1 MRMPKATGYKKE
13 KRKRDKIFMYIKIP
27 INLLHDNPFNSISEC
42 LFYAFCASH
51 TKDETMTFNYSTE
64 KLQEVFP
71 VSSSQLTRYLT
82 NLVDLG
88 IAENKS
94 YLLGYDGLKFSK
106 KRNYKVNTSLY
117 YDSFN
122 YDENG
127 KAKDY
132 LNLNLGWVMLYG
144 MSLKTALVLAFLWS
158 SYIYLGMPK
167 QQYLNTVN
175 VMEMTSIKDRRTIYK
190 ALDQLSVL
198 GFITEKASDERYF
211 RLIEVNKD
219 KCLCNSVE
227 DLDDSI
233 YNVNMKLLEI
243 VKGKSKRF
251 IKSIMSYLNE
261 ASSRLGDVY
270 WDAYNAMLGYMP
282 ERFKFKPVINWRLLE

>member
-1 MRMPKATGYKKE
+1 
-13 KRKRDKIFMYIKIP
+13 MYIKIP
-27 INLLHDNPFNSISEC
+27 INLLHDNPFNSINEC

-51 TKDETMTFNYSTE
+51 TEDETMTFNYSTE

-251 IKSIMSYLNE
+251 IKSVMSYLNE

>member
-1 MRMPKATGYKKE
+1 
-13 KRKRDKIFMYIKIP
+13 MYIKIP
-27 INLLHDNPFNSISEC
+27 INLLHDNPFNSINEC
-42 LFYAFCASH
+42 IFYAFCASH
-51 TKDETMTFNYSTE
+51 TEDETMTFNYSTE

-88 IAENKS
+88 LAENKS
-94 YLLGYDGLKFSK
+94 YLLGYEGLKFSK
-106 KRNYKVNTSLY
+106 KRNYKVDTSLY
-117 YDSFN
+117 YDSFT

-158 SYIYLGMPK
+158 SYIYLGMPN
-167 QQYLNTVN
+167 QQYLNTQN

-190 ALDQLSVL
+190 AIDQLTVL

>member
-1 MRMPKATGYKKE
+1 
-13 KRKRDKIFMYIKIP
+13 MYIKIP
-27 INLLHDNPFNSISEC
+27 INLLHDNPFNSINEC
-42 LFYAFCASH
+42 IFYAFCASH

-64 KLQEVFP
+64 KLQKVFP

-94 YLLGYDGLKFSK
+94 YTLSYEGLKFSK

-117 YDSFN
+117 YDSFS

-144 MSLKTALVLAFLWS
+144 MSLKTALVLAFLWT
-158 SYIYLGMPK
+158 SYIYLGMPS
-167 QQYLNTVN
+167 QQYLNTAN

-190 ALDQLSVL
+190 AIDQLIAL
-198 GFITEKASDERYF
+198 GIITEKASDERYF
-211 RLIEVNKD
+211 RLIELKKD
-219 KCLCNSVE
+219 RCLCNSTHDVHETMAHVE
-227 DLDDSI
+227 CNI
-233 YNVNMKLLEI
+233 LEFA
-243 VKGKSKRF
+243 KGKSKRF
-251 IKSIMSYLNE
+251 INSLKSYLKE
-261 ASSRLGDVY
+261 ASSRLGDILWYPYSVL
-270 WDAYNAMLGYMP
+270 MGELP
-282 ERFKFKPVINWRLLE
+282 ERFKHKPVSEWRFIE

>member
-1 MRMPKATGYKKE
+1 
-13 KRKRDKIFMYIKIP
+13 MYIKIP
-27 INLLHDNPFNSISEC
+27 INLLHDNPFNSINEC

-51 TKDETMTFNYSTE
+51 TEDEIMTFSYSTE

-71 VSSSQLTRYLT
+71 VSSSQLTRYLN
-82 NLVDLG
+82 NLIDLG

-94 YLLGYDGLKFSK
+94 YLFSHRGVKFAS

-117 YDSFN
+117 YDSFS

-144 MSLKTALVLAFLWS
+144 MSLTTALVLAFLYT
-158 SYIYLGMPK
+158 SYIYLGMPE
-167 QQYLNTVN
+167 QQYLNTQN
-175 VMEMTSIKDRRTIYK
+175 VMEMTSIKERKTVYK

-198 GFITEKASDERYF
+198 GFITEKVSDKRYY
-211 RLIEVNKD
+211 RLIEVNEK
-219 KCLCNSVE
+219 KCLCKSIE
-227 DLDDSI
+227 ELDESI
-233 YNVNMKLLEI
+233 ANVNFNILDI
-243 VKGKSKRF
+243 IKGKSKRF
-251 IKSIMSYLNE
+251 IKSLESYLKE
-261 ASSRLGDVY
+261 ASTKLGDIY

-282 ERFKFKPVINWRLLE
+282 ERFKFKPVINWRFLE

>member
-1 MRMPKATGYKKE
+1 
-13 KRKRDKIFMYIKIP
+13 MYIKIP
-27 INLLHDNPFNSISEC
+27 INLLHDNPFNSINEC

-51 TKDETMTFNYSTE
+51 TKGETMTFNYSTE

-88 IAENKS
+88 LAENKS
-94 YLLGYDGLKFSK
+94 YLFSYEGARCAG

-117 YDSFN
+117 YDSFG

-167 QQYLNTVN
+167 QQYLNTQN

-190 ALDQLSVL
+190 AIDQLSVL

-219 KCLCNSVE
+219 RCLCNSVD
-227 DLDDSI
+227 DLRESI
-233 YNVNMKLLEI
+233 AEFDNNIVETLE
-243 VKGKSKRF
+243 GKSKRF
-251 IKSIMSYLNE
+251 INSLKSYLKQ
-261 ASSRLGDVY
+261 ASLRLGDFFCSS
-270 WDAYNAMLGYMP
+270 YNILIGELP
-282 ERFKFKPVINWRLLE
+282 ERFNFQAEINWRLLE

>member
-1 MRMPKATGYKKE
+1 
-13 KRKRDKIFMYIKIP
+13 MYIKIP
-27 INLLHDNPFNSISEC
+27 INLLHDNPFNSINEC

-51 TKDETMTFNYSTE
+51 TKEETMTFNYSTE

-71 VSSSQLTRYLT
+71 VSSAQLTRYLN

-94 YLLGYDGLKFSK
+94 YFFSNRGFK
-106 KRNYKVNTSLY
+106 LAGKRNYKIDTSLY

-122 YDENG
+122 YDEEG

-144 MSLKTALVLAFLWS
+144 MSLTTALVLAFLWTVK
-158 SYIYLGMPK
+158 IYLGMPE
-167 QQYLNTVN
+167 QQYVNTQN

-198 GFITEKASDERYF
+198 GIITEKASDERYF
-211 RLIEVNKD
+211 RLIELNKD
-219 KCLCNSVE
+219 RCLCNSTHDVHE
-227 DLDDSI
+227 THAK
-233 YNVNMKLLEI
+233 VNCCFLEI
-243 VKGKSKRF
+243 IKGKSKRF
-251 IKSIMSYLNE
+251 INSLKSYLKE
-261 ASSRLGDVY
+261 ASSRLGDIY
-270 WDAYNAMLGYMP
+270 LYPYSILIGELP
-282 ERFKFKPVINWRLLE
+282 ERFKFKPENDWRFIE

>member
-1 MRMPKATGYKKE
+1 
-13 KRKRDKIFMYIKIP
+13 MYIKIP
-27 INLLHDNPFNSISEC
+27 INLLHDNPFNSINEC
-42 LFYAFCASH
+42 IFYAFCASH
-51 TKDETMTFNYSTE
+51 TKDKEMSFNYSTE
-64 KLQEVFP
+64 TLQEVFP

-117 YDSFN
+117 YDSFS

-144 MSLKTALVLAFLWS
+144 MSLKTALVLAFLWTVK
-158 SYIYLGMPK
+158 IYLGMPD
-167 QQYLNTVN
+167 QQYVNTQN
-175 VMEMTSIKDRRTIYK
+175 VMDMTSIKDRRTVYK
-190 ALDQLSVL
+190 ALDQLIAL
-198 GFITEKASDERYF
+198 GIITEKKSDERYF

-219 KCLCNSVE
+219 RCLCNSTHDVHE
-227 DLDDSI
+227 TIAHVDCNI
-233 YNVNMKLLEI
+233 LEF

-251 IKSIMSYLNE
+251 INSLKSYLKE
-261 ASSRLGDVY
+261 ASSRLGDVLWY
-270 WDAYNAMLGYMP
+270 PYSVLIGELP
-282 ERFKFKPVINWRLLE
+282 ERFKFKPVNDWRFIE

>member
-1 MRMPKATGYKKE
+1 
-13 KRKRDKIFMYIKIP
+13 MYIKIP
-27 INLLHDNPFNSISEC
+27 INLLHDNPFNSINEC
-42 LFYAFCASH
+42 IFYAFCASH
-51 TKDETMTFNYSTE
+51 TEDETMTFNYSTE
-64 KLQEVFP
+64 TLQEVFP

-117 YDSFN
+117 YDSFS

-167 QQYLNTVN
+167 QQYLNTQN

-190 ALDQLSVL
+190 AIDQLTVL
-198 GFITEKASDERYF
+198 GFITEKVSDERYY

-233 YNVNMKLLEI
+233 YNVNTKLLEI

-270 WDAYNAMLGYMP
+270 WYAYNAMLGYMP

>member
-1 MRMPKATGYKKE
+1 
-13 KRKRDKIFMYIKIP
+13 MYIKIP
-27 INLLHDNPFNSISEC
+27 INLLHDNPFNSINEC

-51 TKDETMTFNYSTE
+51 TEDEIMTFSYSTE

-71 VSSSQLTRYLT
+71 VSSAQLTRYLT

-88 IAENKS
+88 LAENKS
-94 YLLGYDGLKFSK
+94 YLLGYEGLKFSS

-117 YDSFN
+117 YDSFS

-167 QQYLNTVN
+167 QQYLNTAN
-175 VMEMTSIKDRRTIYK
+175 IMEMTSIKDRRTIYK
-190 ALDQLSVL
+190 ALDQLIAL
-198 GFITEKASDERYF
+198 GIITEKASDERYF
-211 RLIEVNKD
+211 RLIELNKD
-219 KCLCNSVE
+219 RCLCNSTFDVHE
-227 DLDDSI
+227 TLAHVDCYFLDI
-233 YNVNMKLLEI
+233 I
-243 VKGKSKRF
+243 KGKSKRF
-251 IKSIMSYLNE
+251 INSLKSYLKE
-261 ASSRLGDVY
+261 ASSRLGDVLWY
-270 WDAYNAMLGYMP
+270 PYSILIGELP
-282 ERFKFKPVINWRLLE
+282 ERFKFKPVNEWRFIE

>member
-1 MRMPKATGYKKE
+1 
-13 KRKRDKIFMYIKIP
+13 MYIKIP
-27 INLLHDNPFNSISEC
+27 INLLHDNPFNSINEC

-94 YLLGYDGLKFSK
+94 YTLSYEGLKFSK

-117 YDSFN
+117 YDSFS

-127 KAKDY
+127 KPKDY

-158 SYIYLGMPK
+158 SYIYLGMPS
-167 QQYLNTVN
+167 QQYLNTAN
-175 VMEMTSIKDRRTIYK
+175 VMEMTSIKDRKTVYK

-219 KCLCNSVE
+219 RCLCNSVD
-227 DLDDSI
+227 DLRESI
-233 YNVNMKLLEI
+233 AEFDNNI
-243 VKGKSKRF
+243 VETIEGKSKRF
-251 IKSIMSYLNE
+251 INSLKSYLKQ
-261 ASSRLGDVY
+261 ASLRLGDFFCSS
-270 WDAYNAMLGYMP
+270 YNILIGELP
-282 ERFKFKPVINWRLLE
+282 ERFNFQAEINWRLLE

>member
-1 MRMPKATGYKKE
+1 
-13 KRKRDKIFMYIKIP
+13 MYIKIP
-27 INLLHDNPFNSISEC
+27 INLLHDNPFNSINEC
-42 LFYAFCASH
+42 IFYAFCASH
-51 TKDETMTFNYSTE
+51 TEDETMTFNYSTE
-64 KLQEVFP
+64 TLQEVFP

-117 YDSFN
+117 YDSFS

-144 MSLKTALVLAFLWS
+144 MSLTTALVLAFLWTVK
-158 SYIYLGMPK
+158 IYLGMPK
-167 QQYLNTVN
+167 QQYLNTQN

-190 ALDQLSVL
+190 AIDQLTVL
-198 GFITEKASDERYF
+198 GFITEKASDERYY

>member
-1 MRMPKATGYKKE
+1 
-13 KRKRDKIFMYIKIP
+13 MYIKIP
-27 INLLHDNPFNSISEC
+27 INLLHDNPFNSINEC

-51 TKDETMTFNYSTE
+51 TEDETMTFNYSTE

-117 YDSFN
+117 YDSFS

-127 KAKDY
+127 KPKDY

-158 SYIYLGMPK
+158 SYIYLGMPS
-167 QQYLNTVN
+167 QQYLNTAN
-175 VMEMTSIKDRRTIYK
+175 VMEMTSIKDRKTVYK

-219 KCLCNSVE
+219 RCLCNSVD
-227 DLDDSI
+227 DLRESI
-233 YNVNMKLLEI
+233 AEFDNNI
-243 VKGKSKRF
+243 VETIEGKSKRF
-251 IKSIMSYLNE
+251 INSLKSYLKQ
-261 ASSRLGDVY
+261 ASLRLGDFFCSS
-270 WDAYNAMLGYMP
+270 YNILIGELP
-282 ERFKFKPVINWRLLE
+282 ERFNFQAEINWRLLE

>member
-1 MRMPKATGYKKE
+1 
-13 KRKRDKIFMYIKIP
+13 MYIKIP
-27 INLLHDNPFNSISEC
+27 INLLHDNPFNSINEC

-94 YLLGYDGLKFSK
+94 YTLSYEGLKFSK

-117 YDSFN
+117 YDSFS

-144 MSLKTALVLAFLWS
+144 MSLTTALVLAFLWS
-158 SYIYLGMPK
+158 SYIYLGMPS
-167 QQYLNTVN
+167 QQYLNTAN
-175 VMEMTSIKDRRTIYK
+175 VMEMTSIKDRKTVYK

-211 RLIEVNKD
+211 RLIKVNKD
-219 KCLCNSVE
+219 KCLCDSY
-227 DLDDSI
+227 LDIEETETNINCNILDI
-233 YNVNMKLLEI
+233 I
-243 VKGKSKRF
+243 KGKSKRF
-251 IKSIMSYLNE
+251 IDSLKSYLKE
-261 ASSRLGDVY
+261 ASSRLGDIY
-270 WDAYNAMLGYMP
+270 WHPYNVLIGELP
-282 ERFKFKPVINWRLLE
+282 DRFKFQPVIDGRFFE

>member
-1 MRMPKATGYKKE
+1 
-13 KRKRDKIFMYIKIP
+13 MYIKIP
-27 INLLHDNPFNSISEC
+27 INLLHDNPFNSINEC

-51 TKDETMTFNYSTE
+51 TKDEIMTFNYSTE

-71 VSSSQLTRYLT
+71 VSSAQLTRYLT

-88 IAENKS
+88 LAENKS
-94 YLLGYDGLKFSK
+94 YLLGYKGLKFSS

-117 YDSFN
+117 YDSFS

-167 QQYLNTVN
+167 QQYLNTQN
-175 VMEMTSIKDRRTIYK
+175 IMEMTSIKDRRTIYK
-190 ALDQLSVL
+190 AIDQLSVL
-198 GFITEKASDERYF
+198 GFITEKASDERYY
-211 RLIEVNKD
+211 RLIEVNEE
-219 KCLCNSVE
+219 KCLCKSIE
-227 DLDDSI
+227 ELDESI
-233 YNVNMKLLEI
+233 AKINFKLLEV

-251 IKSIMSYLNE
+251 IKSIMSYLDE

>member
-1 MRMPKATGYKKE
+1 
-13 KRKRDKIFMYIKIP
+13 MYIKIP
-27 INLLHDNPFNSISEC
+27 INLLHDNPFNSINEC
-42 LFYAFCASH
+42 IFYAFCASH
-51 TKDETMTFNYSTE
+51 TEDETMTFNYSTE
-64 KLQEVFP
+64 TLQEVFP

-117 YDSFN
+117 YDSFS

-167 QQYLNTVN
+167 QQYLNTQN
-175 VMEMTSIKDRRTIYK
+175 VMDMTSIKDRRTVYK

-219 KCLCNSVE
+219 KCLCNSVD
-227 DLDDSI
+227 DLRESI
-233 YNVNMKLLEI
+233 AEFDNNI
-243 VKGKSKRF
+243 VETIEGKSKRF
-251 IKSIMSYLNE
+251 INSLKSYLKQ
-261 ASSRLGDVY
+261 ASLRLGDFFCSS
-270 WDAYNAMLGYMP
+270 YNILIGELP
-282 ERFKFKPVINWRLLE
+282 ERFNFQAEINWRLLE

>member
-1 MRMPKATGYKKE
+1 
-13 KRKRDKIFMYIKIP
+13 MYIKIP
-27 INLLHDNPFNSISEC
+27 INLLHDNPFNSINEC
-42 LFYAFCASH
+42 IFYAFCASH
-51 TKDETMTFNYSTE
+51 TEDETMIFNYSTE
-64 KLQEVFP
+64 TLQEVFP

-144 MSLKTALVLAFLWS
+144 MGLKTALVLSFLWS
-158 SYIYLGMPK
+158 SYIYLGMPSK
-167 QQYLNTVN
+167 QYLNTQN
-175 VMEMTSIKDRRTIYK
+175 VMEMTSIKDRRTVYK

>member
-1 MRMPKATGYKKE
+1 
-13 KRKRDKIFMYIKIP
+13 MYIKIP
-27 INLLHDNPFNSISEC
+27 INLLHDNPFNSINEC
-42 LFYAFCASH
+42 IFYAFCASH
-51 TKDETMTFNYSTE
+51 TEDETMTFNYSTE
-64 KLQEVFP
+64 TLQEVFP

-117 YDSFN
+117 YDSFS

-127 KAKDY
+127 KPKDY

-144 MSLKTALVLAFLWS
+144 MSLKTALVLAFLWT
-158 SYIYLGMPK
+158 SYIYLGMPS
-167 QQYLNTVN
+167 QQYLNTQN
-175 VMEMTSIKDRRTIYK
+175 IMEMTSIKDRRTVYK
-190 ALDQLSVL
+190 ALDQLTVL
-198 GFITEKASDERYF
+198 GFITEKDSDERYF

-219 KCLCNSVE
+219 KCLCNSVH

-233 YNVNMKLLEI
+233 YKVNFKLLEI

-251 IKSIMSYLNE
+251 VKSVISYLDE

>member
-1 MRMPKATGYKKE
+1 
-13 KRKRDKIFMYIKIP
+13 MYIKIP
-27 INLLHDNPFNSISEC
+27 INLLHDNPFNSINEC
-42 LFYAFCASH
+42 IFYAFCASH
-51 TKDETMTFNYSTE
+51 TEDETMTFNYSTE
-64 KLQEVFP
+64 TLQEVFP

-94 YLLGYDGLKFSK
+94 YLLGYEGLKFSK

-117 YDSFN
+117 YDSFS

-127 KAKDY
+127 KPKDY

-144 MSLKTALVLAFLWS
+144 MSLKTALVLAFLWT

-167 QQYLNTVN
+167 QQYLNTQN
-175 VMEMTSIKDRRTIYK
+175 VMEMTSIKDRRTVYK

-198 GFITEKASDERYF
+198 GFITEKTSDERYF

-219 KCLCNSVE
+219 RCLCNSVD
-227 DLDDSI
+227 DLRESI
-233 YNVNMKLLEI
+233 AEFDNNI
-243 VKGKSKRF
+243 VETIEGKSKRF
-251 IKSIMSYLNE
+251 INSLKSYLKQ
-261 ASSRLGDVY
+261 ASLRLGDFFCSS
-270 WDAYNAMLGYMP
+270 YNILIGELP
-282 ERFKFKPVINWRLLE
+282 ERFNFQAEINWRLLE

>member
-1 MRMPKATGYKKE
+1 
-13 KRKRDKIFMYIKIP
+13 MYIKIP
-27 INLLHDNPFNSISEC
+27 INLLHDNPFNSINEC
-42 LFYAFCASH
+42 IFYAFCASH
-51 TKDETMTFNYSTE
+51 TEDETMTFNYSTE
-64 KLQEVFP
+64 TLQEVFP

-167 QQYLNTVN
+167 QQYLNTQN
-175 VMEMTSIKDRRTIYK
+175 VMEMTNIKDRRTIYK
-190 ALDQLSVL
+190 ALDQLIAL
-198 GFITEKASDERYF
+198 GIITEKKSDERYF
-211 RLIEVNKD
+211 RLIELNKD
-219 KCLCNSVE
+219 RCLCNSTHDVHE
-227 DLDDSI
+227 TIAHVDCNI
-233 YNVNMKLLEI
+233 LEF

-251 IKSIMSYLNE
+251 INSLKSYLKE
-261 ASSRLGDVY
+261 ASSRLGDVLWY
-270 WDAYNAMLGYMP
+270 PYSVLIGELP
-282 ERFKFKPVINWRLLE
+282 ERFKFKPVNDWRFIE